1 MINRRDFTKTIFSIP
16 IVSCLGKYGF
26 SGNKEDKLW
35 IGGFGEITNIEYSY
49 SYEYGS
55 PLHVGILD
63 GELDSEILSQLKD
76 HDTIRRHLETI
87 YAYRYD
93 SIIPCGKR
101 YHSLNSNGGGLTS
114 FPHLARIEITTNT
127 GVSFNLQG
135 FNCHPIREFEKILAN
150 ESKLGNTYDNLSI
163 ENTDMKL
170 CSIEYGAKEEN
181 FENMDKY
188 LCQREFCGPPPEES
202 SLYRVYKGEYRY
214 DW

>member
-1 MINRRDFTKTIFSIP
+1 MLNRRDFLKIVSSIP
-16 IVSCLGKYGF
+16 IVSYLGKYGF
-26 SGNKEDKLW
+26 SENKEDKLW

-49 SYEYGS
+49 SYECGS
-55 PLHVGILD
+55 PYLGILD
-63 GELDSEILSQLKD
+63 GELDSEVLHQLKNCD
-76 HDTIRRHLETI
+76 AIRKHLENI
-87 YAYRYD
+87 HAYRYD

-101 YHSLNSNGGGLTS
+101 YHYIMSGNGGGLTS
-114 FPHLARIEITTNT
+114 FPHIATIEISTNT
-127 GVSFNLQG
+127 DVTFNLQG